1 MLYSVIIPAY
11 NEAEFLP
18 RTLTYLRKA
27 IQTIDIKCEVIVV
40 DNNSQDNTS
49 QIAEEYGAAV
59 FFEKIN
65 QISRARNR
73 GGKHAAG
80 EYLIFLDADTIIK
93 PDTLKRALKNLAA
106 GCCGGGALV
115 DFDKPIPGYAQKLA
129 RFWNFISLKY
139 NLAAGS
145 FLYCLKDGFM
155 DIKGFSESVYAGEEI
170 WFSKRLKAW
179 GQKRNK
185 SFLVIKDYPVITSSR
200 KLEWYTFLEIA
211 LQILILTLFPP
222 ATRFRLLCSSW
233 YRRPKK

>member
-93 PDTLKRALKNLAA
+93 PGTLKRALKNLIII
-106 GCCGGGALV
+106 V
-115 DFDKPIPGYAQKLA
+115 
-129 RFWNFISLKY
+129 ST
-139 NLAAGS
+139 S
-145 FLYCLKDGFM
+145 FLY
-155 DIKGFSESVYAGEEI
+155 
-170 WFSKRLKAW
+170 
-179 GQKRNK
+179 
-185 SFLVIKDYPVITSSR
+185 
-200 KLEWYTFLEIA
+200 
-211 LQILILTLFPP
+211 LF
-222 ATRFRLLCSSW
+222 FHIIS
-233 YRRPKK
+233 